1 MIGEWVRGWGKGG
14 AWEMRGPRAGGE
26 GRIKTNLD
34 SLFGCWIEL
43 AACLKGER
51 WPHSK
56 FHKRDVFGV
65 CYMLVRGGRVHVP
78 LFVRADTRVHPV
90 RKKHFKQVIKGHKQK
105 RHNAYTRVNADV
117 ALLPHLLRR
126 GS

>member
-1 MIGEWVRGWGKGG
+1 MSGCGGGGRGGP
-14 AWEMRGPRAGGE
+14 WERRGPRAGGE
-26 GRIKTNLD
+26 GRTKLFLD
-34 SLFGCWIEL
+34 SLFGCWIAI

-78 LFVRADTRVHPV
+78 LFVRVDTRFLPV
-90 RKKHFKQVIKGHKQK
+90 RKK
-105 RHNAYTRVNADV
+105 N
-117 ALLPHLLRR
+117 
-126 GS
+126 